1 MSATATLPLRL
12 RLEAGMVLLDQPEWP
27 TTAVFGAYFVRHA
40 DPSFL
45 TLRYPFLTIRTTNG
59 HAVYRV
65 DTCEREMWTGTLV
78 EGAVIYNQI
87 IRDPDAADAVIAYH
101 ARRES

>member
-1 MSATATLPLRL
+1 MSATVTLPLRL

-27 TTAVFGAYFVRHA
+27 ATAVFGDYFVRHA

-65 DTCEREMWTGTLV
+65 DTCEREMWTGVLV
-78 EGAVIYNQI
+78 EGVVVTTELIHDVQ
-87 IRDPDAADAVIAYH
+87 AADAIAY
-101 ARRES
+101 RVRQES